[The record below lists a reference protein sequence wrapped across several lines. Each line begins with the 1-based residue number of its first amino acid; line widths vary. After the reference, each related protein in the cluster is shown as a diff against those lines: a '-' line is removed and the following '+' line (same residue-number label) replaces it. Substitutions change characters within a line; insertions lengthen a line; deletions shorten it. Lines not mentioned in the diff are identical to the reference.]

1 MPSRYHR
8 WRRIRFLMR
17 AMLWSRATL
26 GWLKR
31 CSQEPFRTAVD
42 RVPFNIERIHR
53 PFLHAGLDAH
63 TRLRVSLEH
72 DYLTVTRAPRVAHE
86 LIESGSF
93 RLATL
98 DAANQ
103 TWDVNAESL
112 ERFQKEGDWTICIR
126 DSDGA
131 RVVSCTFC
139 IASLGGRAGRP
150 QLLIGC
156 IQGPDTSV
164 DGRALYRSLTR
175 QWSGLR
181 PKPLIIHLANSLA
194 REMGARTALIVS
206 NEAHVYSSWR
216 YMFRKRRVKA
226 DYRSLARDC
235 GAKRLWRSW
244 HVLTTL
250 QRSALGEAAD
260 MNAAQRRRRALL
272 TALDEQIRHAVRGNG
287 AGPSM

>member
-1 MPSRYHR
+1 
-8 WRRIRFLMR
+8 MR
-17 AMLWSRATL
+17 AMVWLRTTL
-26 GWLKR
+26 RWLER
-31 CSQEPFRTAVD
+31 CSQAPFRTAVD

-53 PFLHAGLDAH
+53 PFMHAGLDSH

-72 DYLTVTRAPRVAHE
+72 DYLTVTRAPRIARE
-86 LIESGSF
+86 LIESGCI

-98 DAANQ
+98 VVAGQ

-126 DSDGA
+126 DSGGV
-131 RVVSCTFC
+131 RVVSCSFC
-139 IASLGGRAGRP
+139 IASVGGRAGRP

-175 QWSGLR
+175 KWSGLR
-181 PKPLIIHLANSLA
+181 PKPLIIYLANSLA

-226 DYRSLARDC
+226 DYRLLAQDC
-235 GAKRLWRSW
+235 GAKRLWRRW
-244 HVLTTL
+244 HVLTTF
-250 QRSALGEAAD
+250 QRSLSSEATD

-272 TALDEQIRHAVRGNG
+272 TALDDQIRDAVRGNG
-287 AGPSM
+287 ADLSM